1 MRDFENLP
9 DLYTQRE
16 VDRTRSRNRWLGRV
30 EGAVGVIA
38 FGAIMNLL
46 GWIPSL
52 LVLAVVGYVVWRL
65 LKKPDDDE

>member
-1 MRDFENLP
+1 MRDFDNLP
-9 DLYTQRE
+9 ELYTQRE

-30 EGAVGVIA
+30 EGAVGVVA

-52 LVLAVVGYVVWRL
+52 LVLGIVGYVVWRL
-65 LKKPDDDE
+65 LKKPDEDG